1 MDVISTPA
9 QFNDQEATTRFI
21 AVREVMLIA
30 KVYSTSCF
38 CLKNPHIVCGYTIRE
53 CRMTV
58 QSDFKSFL
66 TNLQIKNAGQISKRY
81 GSITRRLNMHFRDSE
96 SKTANSLQVGSYGR
110 YTGID
115 GISDLDM
122 LYIIPPRLWDTYK
135 NNQSGLLDACKEQ
148 IKKVYPQTETKKDRN
163 VIVVSFSNYVI
174 EVVPVFKLTNDKYY
188 YPDTYNGGSWLVC
201 DPKAELKEFKETNE
215 KRNGNLRR
223 LAKMVRAW
231 KSRNNI
237 EMSGFLIDTLCYRFI
252 VNNADFDNASYGKYD
267 VLVRDFFEF
276 LENEPDKQYY
286 LAPGSNSHVKVKK
299 KFQRDARA
307 AREDCDEAIKARAEA
322 KDDKCNR
329 SYKSVFG
336 RKFPN
341 NTVVAKAVTTEEFI
355 EHKYEQDLKYNIALD
370 CEVKTD
376 MMTKFLSRMLDSKER
391 ILPERKL
398 KFTAINI
405 DIVGDFDLKWKVL
418 NQGDIARQRSNIR
431 GQIVDD
437 DGTRTKIET
446 SDFYGDHLVECYALQ
461 NNVVV
466 ARDIIE
472 VPIA

>member
-1 MDVISTPA
+1 
-9 QFNDQEATTRFI
+9 
-21 AVREVMLIA
+21 
-30 KVYSTSCF
+30 
-38 CLKNPHIVCGYTIRE
+38 
-53 CRMTV
+53 MTV

-96 SKTANSLQVGSYGR
+96 NKTANTLQVGSYGR

-122 LYIIPPRLWDTYK
+122 LYIMPPSLWDTYK
-135 NNQSGLLDACKEQ
+135 KDQAGLLDACKEQ

-163 VIVVSFSNYVI
+163 VIVVSFSDYVI
-174 EVVPVFKLTNDKYY
+174 EVVPVFKLINGKYY

-201 DPKAELKEFKETNE
+201 DPKAELKEFKEKNE
-215 KRNGNLRR
+215 ERNGNLRR

-252 VNNADFDNASYGKYD
+252 DKNEDFDNASYGKYD

-299 KFQRDARA
+299 KFQSDAKA
-307 AREDCDEAIKARAEA
+307 AREDCDEAITARAEA
-322 KDDKCNR
+322 KYDKCNR

-341 NTVVAKAVTTEEFI
+341 NTAVAKAETTEEFI
-355 EHKYEQDLKYNIALD
+355 EHKYEQDLKYNIVLD
-370 CEVKTD
+370 CEVKKDVVTR
-376 MMTKFLSRMLDSKER
+376 FLSRMLDSNER

-398 KFTAINI
+398 KFTAMNI
-405 DIVGDFDLKWKVL
+405 DIIGDFELKWKVL
-418 NQGDIARQRSNIR
+418 NQGDIAYKRSNIR
-431 GQIVDD
+431 GQIVND
-437 DGTRTKIET
+437 DGTRTKTET
-446 SDFYGDHLVECYALQ
+446 ADFYGDHVVECYALQ

-466 ARDIIE
+466 ARDRIE